1 MSPKAVTSTSS
12 TDSFGP
18 ATGYLLF
25 GVTCGL
31 GLDLCAKALLS
42 NYSLEQFVFLR
53 SLLGL
58 LAFLLLARW
67 YGGLASLKTS
77 RWGWHLLRT
86 LLACSTMFGF
96 FYGLSKMPL
105 VNALTLAFTA
115 PLIVTALS
123 VPVLGEHVG
132 WRRWLAVVVGFIGV
146 LIVLRPGAG
155 IVQFA
160 SFSVLLAAVGYAGLA
175 LTARKLAGTE
185 STLSLSTY
193 VMAGPLIASA
203 IVVPDD
209 YAPPDLTGWFLFVL
223 AGLCSVGAWVGI
235 VGGYRRASPAV
246 LAPFEYTALI
256 GGAVAGYLIWDEVP
270 DKFVVAGGAVIIASG
285 LYVVYREVGGNVVS
299 ARYLR
304 AFTAG
309 TAAAIARRLSRN
321 TDS

>member
-1 MSPKAVTSTSS
+1 MPPNAVIPTST

-18 ATGYLLF
+18 AVGYLLF

-31 GLDLCAKALLS
+31 GLDLCAKGLLAT
-42 NYSLEQFVFLR
+42 YSLEQFVFLR

-58 LAFLLLARW
+58 LAFLVLAKW
-67 YGGLASLKTS
+67 YGGFRTLRTS

-132 WRRWLAVVVGFIGV
+132 WRRWLAVLVGFIGV

-160 SFSVLLAAVGYAGLA
+160 SMAVLLAAAGYAGLA

-203 IVVPDD
+203 IVLPGNYV
-209 YAPPDLTGWFLFVL
+209 PPDPTGWLLFVL

-235 VGGYRRASPAV
+235 VGGYRRSSPAV

-256 GGAVAGYLIWDEVP
+256 GGAIAGYLIWGEVP
-270 DKFVVAGGAVIIASG
+270 DTFVVVGGTVIIASG
-285 LYVVYREVGGNVVS
+285 LYVVYREVGGNVIS

-309 TAAAIARRLSRN
+309 TAAAIARRFSRGP
-321 TDS
+321 DS